1 MWADTPDDWEK
12 IYFGDVLAKKASRE
26 SVKANQ
32 RYDLL
37 GVRWYGKGPFLRES
51 RIGDEQSAAHLFKA
65 SFGDIIY
72 NKLFAWKGSFGVVN
86 AELAGCYVSNEFP
99 LFALNLDRV
108 SAEYMALLL
117 RSPRLADR
125 ANVVSTGTTS
135 ISRNRL
141 DQKDFLKFP
150 IALPSYAEQL
160 AIVETLQAQS
170 DAIANST
177 QSIGAF
183 ARAKFAVLR
192 KLLTRGVRGEAV
204 SMQGLPERWVLG
216 RVAEGVERIPSDWKL
231 VRLTSVAQLK
241 SGHTPDRKRPD
252 YWDGDVPW
260 ISLQDAT
267 ALGQLTIGDTAETIG
282 ALGLANSSARMLPAR
297 TVVLQRTANIG
308 LCSIME
314 REMCTSQHFAN
325 WVCGPDLLPEYL
337 QQVFR
342 HMQREWTR
350 LEAGS
355 VLPDIYMTTF
365 KRLQILLPPIAE
377 QEKIAEIGAAF
388 DRRIECERKVL
399 VELEATRAALAQ
411 ELLSGRLRLPEAM
424 VARFENAPITVNA

>member
-1 MWADTPDDWEK
+1 MSVDVPVGWREVRLKEITGEVDCRVGNTGRLPLLSVTKRGVIPQSDT
-12 IYFGDVLAKKASRE
+12 
-26 SVKANQ
+26 
-32 RYDLL
+32 
-37 GVRWYGKGPFLRES
+37 YGKE
-51 RIGDEQSAAHLFKA
+51 IA
-65 SFGDIIY
+65 SSDVSKY
-72 NKLFAWKGSFGVVN
+72 KVV
-86 AELAGCYVSNEFP
+86 APGQ
-99 LFALNLDRV
+99 FAL
-108 SAEYMALLL
+108 APMALYYGAIGRHTGAEAGMISPAYNVFAETRGIDPFYLDALIRLPRMIGRYEALSQGGNIEGKRKNTSFADFGSLRVLL
-117 RSPRLADR
+117 PPD
-125 ANVVSTGTTS
+125 
-135 ISRNRL
+135 
-141 DQKDFLKFP
+141 
-150 IALPSYAEQL
+150 AEQL
-160 AIVETLQAQS
+160 AIAKILR
-170 DAIANST
+170 DASAEIVCSK
-177 QSIGAF
+177 SIQ
-183 ARAKFAVLR
+183 RELESAKFAVLR
-192 KLLTRGVRGEAV
+192 KLLTRGIRSEAAPMEEL
-204 SMQGLPERWVLG
+204 SERWVLG
-216 RVAEGVERIPSDWKL
+216 RVAEGIERIPSDWKL

-241 SGHTPDRKRPD
+241 SGHTPDRKRAD
-252 YWDGDVPW
+252 YWDGDIPW

-388 DRRIECERKVL
+388 DGRIECERKVL

-411 ELLSGRLRLPEAM
+411 ELLSGRLRLPKAM
-424 VARFENAPITVNA
+424 VARFENAPIAVNA